1 MPEPDVAGFAAAQQ
15 RLRDKLGRRVTFWHP
30 VPLEYP
36 PDTPSGAFDPDS
48 GFPYDPVNV
57 VALNEGAMASAS
69 AMCSVV
75 FAPLI
80 GIAREHNQQDALG
93 LRAHTN
99 MDLIV
104 GMEDV
109 AAASGAAK
117 FAIDDIEW
125 EIYDFQPDG
134 IGGLQRYVV
143 FGRRG

>member
-1 MPEPDVAGFAAAQQ
+1 MPEPDLEGFAAAQ
-15 RLRDKLGRRVTFWHP
+15 RGLREKLGRRVTFWHSVSP
-30 VPLEYP
+30 EYP
-36 PDTPSGAFDPDS
+36 PATPSGAFDPET

-75 FAPLI
+75 FAPAI
-80 GIAREHNQQDALG
+80 GIAREHNQEDALG

-99 MDLIV
+99 LDLII

-117 FAIDDIEW
+117 FVIDDIDW
-125 EIYDFQPDG
+125 AIYDLQPDG
-134 IGGLQRYVV
+134 IGALQRYVV
-143 FGRRG
+143 YGRRG